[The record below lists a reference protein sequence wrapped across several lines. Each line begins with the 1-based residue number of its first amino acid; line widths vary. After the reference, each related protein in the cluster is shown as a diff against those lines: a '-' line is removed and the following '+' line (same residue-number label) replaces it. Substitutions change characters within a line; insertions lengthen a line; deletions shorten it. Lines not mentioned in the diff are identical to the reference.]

1 MISKIHTITRYPIPD
16 TKSNPMSKVTN
27 LTFLNSFTGGNPEKV
42 KKYISMFL
50 NYCPTQLNTMKD
62 QLAAGNYDALRG
74 TAHAL
79 KPQITYMG
87 IHGGEDLI
95 KKIESMAG
103 SKTDVEKLPEMLG
116 SFNSICEEAMTELKH
131 EIE

>member
-1 MISKIHTITRYPIPD
+1 MTKTID
-16 TKSNPMSKVTN
+16 
-27 LTFLNSFTGGNPEKV
+27 LTFLTSFTGGNPEKI

-50 NYCPTQLNTMKD
+50 NYCPGQLTQMNEQLN
-62 QLAAGNYDALRG
+62 AENYDGLRG

-87 IHGGEDLI
+87 IQGGEQLI
-95 KKIESMAG
+95 KQIENFAG
-103 SKTDVEKLPEMLG
+103 SKTDVDKLPGLLID
-116 SFNSICEEAMTELKH
+116 FQRVCEQAIVELKE

>member
-1 MISKIHTITRYPIPD
+1 M
-16 TKSNPMSKVTN
+16 TKSIN
-27 LTFLNSFTGGNPEKV
+27 LQFLNSFTGSNPEKM

-50 NYCPTQLNTMKD
+50 NMCPTQLSTMKE
-62 QLAAGNYDALRG
+62 QLASGNYDGLRG

-87 IHGGEDLI
+87 IKDGEDLI
-95 KKIESMAG
+95 KNIEHLAG

-116 SFNSICEEAMTELKH
+116 NFNSICEKAMEELRE
-131 EIE
+131 EIK

>member
-1 MISKIHTITRYPIPD
+1 MTKTI
-16 TKSNPMSKVTN
+16 N

-50 NYCPTQLNTMKD
+50 GYCPGQLATMNDQLN
-62 QLAAGNYDALRG
+62 AGNYDGLRG

-87 IHGGEDLI
+87 IQGGDELI
-95 KKIESMAG
+95 KKIEHMAG
-103 SKTDVEKLPEMLG
+103 TKTDVEKLPELF
-116 SFNSICEEAMTELKH
+116 STFRSLCEQAMIELK
-131 EIE
+131 EEVG